1 MLTQGLLG
9 EAALGDIAREQAN
22 GLRFFCAAA
31 DGGNAGLKPATAG
44 RKIHG
49 EFDIFADAVFDDS
62 AEEFGKRMED
72 FFAEDFESAAAEKF
86 GAAFAEE
93 SFVGGPDA

>member
-1 MLTQGLLG
+1 
-9 EAALGDIAREQAN
+9 
-22 GLRFFCAAA
+22 
-31 DGGNAGLKPATAG
+31 
-44 RKIHG
+44 
-49 EFDIFADAVFDDS
+49 
-62 AEEFGKRMED
+62 MED